1 VIINK
6 FWSHM
11 PPGARVVNVSI
22 FFLVE
27 LMLCW
32 IIGDFFFKR
41 REGKEKIDLVDLGSA
56 LL

>member
-1 VIINK
+1 MIINK